1 MNATTP
7 TPLYR
12 QLLPARFDDLPP
24 TVRAL
29 HERVGRH
36 RYRGKVEVERGHG
49 LLSRM
54 CAWATRL
61 PGEGRGTIEVEID
74 SAAQGERWA
83 RIFAGRAMR
92 SRLWARDALLCERL
106 GLVTFAFRLDVEPLG
121 AGHAVVWRVAKVR
134 ALGVPLPRRWFDAVG
149 AREYERDRRYRF
161 DVFAALPWIG
171 RLVHYRG
178 WLDVDPT

>member
-12 QLLPARFDDLPP
+12 QLLSARFDDLPP

-29 HERVGRH
+29 HERTGFH

-49 LLSRM
+49 VIARL

-61 PGEGRGTIEVEID
+61 PREGRGMIEVEID
-74 SAAQGERWA
+74 SATQGERWA
-83 RIFAGRAMR
+83 RIVAGRAMR
-92 SRLWARDALLCERL
+92 SRLWADDTLLCERL
-106 GLVTFAFRLDVEPLG
+106 GLVTFAFRLDVAPLG
-121 AGHAVVWRVAKVR
+121 AGHAVVWHVAKVR
-134 ALGVPLPRRWFDAVG
+134 ALGVPLPKRWFEGVG

-161 DVFAALPWIG
+161 DVFATLPGVG

-178 WLDVDPT
+178 WLDVD